1 MKTKDELNQEILIT
15 TLKIRE
21 YSPKF
26 AHSPGD
32 EPEPNPSLESILEYN
47 KFLKRYLLT
56 LKKMLKK
63 YKDEYR
69 DKYFG

>member
-1 MKTKDELNQEILIT
+1 MKTKDELNQDILIT

-26 AHSPGD
+26 EHSHGD
-32 EPEPNPSLESILEYN
+32 EPEQNPSLESILEYN
-47 KFLKRYLLT
+47 KFLKRYLHT

-63 YKDEYR
+63 YEDEYR
-69 DKYFG
+69 DKYFS